1 VTAFVVA
8 LCGFV
13 ILGIITVAVYL
24 MAGAYYFRGRADEV
38 EAIAAACAPNLLP
51 IDPGIY
57 RAHVLHQ
64 SKDVV
69 GLVAARRYLAS

>member
-1 VTAFVVA
+1 MTATVVVVVG
-8 LCGFV
+8 LV
-13 ILGIITVAVYL
+13 ILGIFTIAAYL

-38 EAIAAACAPNLLP
+38 EAIAAACAPHLLP

-69 GLVAARRYLAS
+69 GLVAARRYLSS